1 MDVTDS
7 DAIAIRYV
15 TEHQLTAFLKDDQ
28 ISAFACASPGI
39 QEQFRTPENF
49 MQMVKLSYPAVYR
62 PRSVLFENLT
72 TIQGIITQPV
82 LLLGPDGVPVRAL
95 YLMEKQ
101 LDTTWR
107 INGCFVVPVEA
118 EII

>member
-1 MDVTDS
+1 MDINDS

-15 TEHQLTAFLKDDQ
+15 IEHQLIAFLKDDR
-28 ISAFACASPGI
+28 ITAFACASPGI

-49 MQMVKLSYPAVYR
+49 IQMVKLGYPAVYR
-62 PRSVLFENLT
+62 PRSTVFENIT

-82 LLLGPDGVPVRAL
+82 LLLGPDGTPMRAL
-95 YLMEKQ
+95 YLMEQ
-101 LDTTWR
+101 QPDTTWR

-118 EII
+118 KIM

>member
-1 MDVTDS
+1 MDINDS

-15 TEHQLTAFLKDDQ
+15 IEHQLKAFIKDDQ
-28 ISAFACASPGI
+28 ITAFACASPGI
-39 QEQFRTPENF
+39 QEQFLSAENF
-49 MQMVKLSYPAVYR
+49 MQMVKVGYPAVYR
-62 PRSVLFENLT
+62 PRSIIFENIT

-82 LLLGPDGVPVRAL
+82 LLLGPDDIPVRAL

-101 LDTTWR
+101 PDTTWR

-118 EII
+118 KIM